1 MLFNV
6 KTVSNVIIKF
16 NIIHRIH
23 RMTGAKKGSKLYSM
37 KDKSKDKNASL
48 PLQNT

>member
-23 RMTGAKKGSKLYSM
+23 KMTGAKKE
-37 KDKSKDKNASL
+37 ASC
-48 PLQNT
+48 TA